1 VAHASCRDRALR
13 LHTDEPPHQRAE
25 PVGGTLKVASF
36 NVLNSFKTIDT
47 TSSGSSGPCGPSGT
61 MDCRGADSEAE
72 LERQRAKIVAA
83 LTAMDPDVAGLIEI
97 QNDADVTL
105 AHLVEG
111 LNAATAPGT
120 YDYVRTGTIG
130 TDAIKLAF
138 VYKPATVE
146 LVGGHAVLDSTVD
159 PRFEDTRSRPA
170 LAQTFLEKA
179 TGQKVTVSVNH
190 FKSKGSA
197 CTGDPDRATAPA
209 TATSPAPAR
218 RRRSATGSRPTRPAA
233 ATPTSWSSA
242 T

>member
-83 LTAMDPDVAGLIEI
+83 LKAMDADVAGLIEI
-97 QNDADVTL
+97 QNDDDVTL

-111 LNAATAPGT
+111 LNAATRRAPT
-120 YDYVRTGTIG
+120 TTCAPAPIG

-146 LVGGHAVLDSTVD
+146 LVGAHEVLDSSVD
-159 PRFEDTRSRPA
+159 PRFEDTRSRPP
-170 LAQTFLEKA
+170 
-179 TGQKVTVSVNH
+179 SRRP
-190 FKSKGSA
+190 SWRR
-197 CTGDPDRATAPA
+197 P
-209 TATSPAPAR
+209 PAR
-218 RRRSATGSRPTRPAA
+218 R
-233 ATPTSWSSA
+233 
-242 T
+242 